1 MLALTRSV
9 AAEFG
14 PDGIRCNAVAPGIV
28 LTKWVQKNMSPW
40 VERQADHTPLR
51 RLGRPEDIAAAIAFL
66 ASDDA
71 SFVTGEALTI
81 SGGLYMH
88 P

>member
-1 MLALTRSV
+1 MAK
-9 AAEFG
+9 AA
-14 PDGIRCNAVAPGIV
+14 
-28 LTKWVQKNMSPW
+28 
-40 VERQADHTPLR
+40 ADVPAR
-51 RLGRPEDIAAAIAFL
+51 RVGQPEDIAAGIAFL